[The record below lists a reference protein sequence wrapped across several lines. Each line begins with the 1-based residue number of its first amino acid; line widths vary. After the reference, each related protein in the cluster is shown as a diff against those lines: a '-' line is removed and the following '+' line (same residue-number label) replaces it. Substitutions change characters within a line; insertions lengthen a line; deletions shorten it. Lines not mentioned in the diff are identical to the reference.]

1 MGNNGLTQNLS
12 SALHAASADQFHAW
26 QQRQLPTNSDVESL
40 LELEL
45 PARQVE

>member
-1 MGNNGLTQNLS
+1 MVSLTQNLS
-12 SALHAASADQFHAW
+12 SALHASADQSHAW
-26 QQRQLPTNSDVESL
+26 QQCQLPTNSDVESL